1 MSLPPSLNPMGSSF
15 SMSPPPP
22 QGYIDYFNSLK
33 NVPPNKNINS
43 KSVLPLDKKK
53 LEQLKAL
60 NDYKKM
66 INEKNK
72 ILPMKHYTDQPHT
85 SVHSE
90 PEYKTNTKPSK
101 THNVDIHHQKHLSPK
116 PQPMTQEQMDL
127 NERKFRHANAMRLEQ
142 GLGALSIQEQYPV
155 KTKINMNMNLPKP
168 KPTPKA
174 TPPKKRVD
182 AMGFPLDL
190 PSIADA
196 VRNPAP
202 KIKNNNSGSFTN
214 PTFAQY

>member
-33 NVPPNKNINS
+33 NVPPNKNVNS

-72 ILPMKHYTDQPHT
+72 ILPMKHYSDQPHT

-101 THNVDIHHQKHLSPK
+101 THNIDIHHQKHLSPK

-155 KTKINMNMNLPKP
+155 KTKINMNMNLPP
-168 KPTPKA
+168 KVKKA
-174 TPPKKRVD
+174 V
-182 AMGFPLDL
+182 AV
-190 PSIADA
+190 SDA
-196 VRNPAP
+196 VSKEIAKASKAPTP
-202 KIKNNNSGSFTN
+202 KIKNNDTGSFAN
-214 PTFAQY
+214 PSFSKY

>member
-72 ILPMKHYTDQPHT
+72 ILPMKHYSDQPHT

-155 KTKINMNMNLPKP
+155 KTKINMNMNLPP
-168 KPTPKA
+168 KVKKA
-174 TPPKKRVD
+174 V
-182 AMGFPLDL
+182 AV
-190 PSIADA
+190 SDA
-196 VRNPAP
+196 VSKEIAKASKAPTP
-202 KIKNNNSGSFTN
+202 KIKNNDTGSFAN
-214 PTFAQY
+214 PSFSKY

>member
-1 MSLPPSLNPMGSSF
+1 MSLPAFNPMGSSF
-15 SMSPPPP
+15 NMSPPPP

-33 NVPPNKNINS
+33 NVPPNKNVNS

-72 ILPMKHYTDQPHT
+72 ILPMKHYSDQPHT

-155 KTKINMNMNLPKP
+155 KTKINMNMNLPP
-168 KPTPKA
+168 KVKKA
-174 TPPKKRVD
+174 V
-182 AMGFPLDL
+182 AV
-190 PSIADA
+190 SDA
-196 VRNPAP
+196 VSKEIAKASKAPTP
-202 KIKNNNSGSFTN
+202 KIKNNDTGSFAN
-214 PTFAQY
+214 PSFSKY